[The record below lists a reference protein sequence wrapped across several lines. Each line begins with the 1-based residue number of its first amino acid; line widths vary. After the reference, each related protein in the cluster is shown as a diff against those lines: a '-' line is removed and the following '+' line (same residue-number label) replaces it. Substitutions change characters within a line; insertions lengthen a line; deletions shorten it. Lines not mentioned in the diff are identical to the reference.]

1 MRTHR
6 DLVKRLLRL
15 ELSKLLLK
23 LGNLGLGLGSNV
35 LGTLDL
41 RREGERKKKR
51 KKEEKR
57 REEKRREEKGREE
70 KRRGWVSGAE
80 QNRGVSVD
88 STRTKK

>member
-70 KRRGWVSGAE
+70 KRRE
-80 QNRGVSVD
+80 EKR
-88 STRTKK
+88 REEEK